1 MPAIKS
7 KWWCFTV
14 FFVAASAPD
23 LVALFENTAVSYA
36 CWQEEESPTTKRR
49 HLQGY
54 LQCKGDRTLNQVKSL
69 FGDLNPHLEKQRARK
84 TDDARDYC
92 MKEETR
98 VSGPFEFGDYCP
110 AGSHKRRQR
119 DSVIRSPVRMAEENP
134 SVFRRV
140 KAKIAEE
147 EFQKSA
153 PEIQISNLKSWQ
165 LRLQQL
171 LSRDPDDRT
180 IIWVYG
186 STGGEGKSTFAR
198 DLYRSG
204 SWFYTRGGSAAADNV
219 AYQYIGCLGNNIVFD
234 IPRDKKDYLQYSLI
248 EMFKD
253 RLVVSNKYE
262 PLMAPMLNCIH
273 VVVMSN
279 FLPDFD
285 KISTDRVHVIPCI
298 PCGACFKHH
307 DHNIKCEEYLD

>member
-1 MPAIKS
+1 MPAVQS
-7 KWWCFTV
+7 FWWCFTI
-14 FFVAASAPD
+14 FFTSASPPD
-23 LVALFENTAVSYA
+23 LVSLFENTSVSYA

-54 LQCKGDRTLNQVKSL
+54 LQLKTKKSLSAVKSL

-110 AGSHKRRQR
+110 SGSHKRRQR
-119 DSVIRSPVRMAEENP
+119 ESVIRSPVRMAEENP

-147 EFQKSA
+147 EFQKTA
-153 PEIQISNLKSWQ
+153 HEIQISKLKSWQ
-165 LRLQQL
+165 SRLKTL
-171 LSRDPDDRT
+171 LERVPDDRT
-180 IIWVYG
+180 IYWVYG
-186 STGGEGKSTFAR
+186 PDGGEGKSTFAR

-204 SWFYTRGGSAAADNV
+204 TWFYTRGGSADNV
-219 AYQYIGCLGNNIVFD
+219 PYHHIGQLGNNIVFD

-253 RLVVSNKYE
+253 RLIVSNKYE
-262 PLMAPMLNCIH
+262 PLMAPLINCIH

-279 FLPDFD
+279 FLPDFE
-285 KISTDRVHVIPCI
+285 KISVDRVHVIPCI
-298 PCGACFKHH
+298 PCGVCLKHH
-307 DHNIKCEEYLD
+307 VGEIKCEEYLD

>member
-1 MPAIKS
+1 MPAVQS
-7 KWWCFTV
+7 FWWCFTI
-14 FFVAASAPD
+14 FFTSAAPPD
-23 LVALFENTAVSYA
+23 LVSLFENTSVSYA

-54 LQCKGDRTLNQVKSL
+54 LQLKTKKSLSTVKSL
-69 FGDLNPHLEKQRARK
+69 FGDLNPQFTRHAR
-84 TDDARDYC
+84 RCVPGRGDYC

-110 AGSHKRRQR
+110 SGSHKRRQR
-119 DSVIRSPVRMAEENP
+119 ESVIRSPVRMAEENP

-147 EFQKSA
+147 EFQKTA
-153 PEIQISNLKSWQ
+153 HEIQISNLKSWQ
-165 LRLQQL
+165 LRLKTL
-171 LSRDPDDRT
+171 LERAPDDRT
-180 IIWVYG
+180 IFWVYG
-186 STGGEGKSTFAR
+186 PDGGEGKSTFAR

-204 SWFYTRGGSAAADNV
+204 TWFYTRGGSADNV
-219 AYQYIGCLGNNIVFD
+219 AYQYIGQLGNNIVFD

-253 RLVVSNKYE
+253 RLIVSNKYE
-262 PLMAPMLNCIH
+262 PLMAPLINCIH

-279 FLPDFD
+279 FLPDFE
-285 KISTDRVHVIPCI
+285 KISQDRVHVIPCI
-298 PCGACFKHH
+298 PCGVCRKQHH
-307 DHNIKCEEYLD
+307 VGEKCDEYVE

>member
-1 MPAIKS
+1 MPSIKS
-7 KWWCFTV
+7 QWWCFTV
-14 FFVAASAPD
+14 FFLSSTAPD
-23 LVALFENTAVSYA
+23 LTPLFENTAVSYA

-54 LQCKGDRTLNQVKSL
+54 LQCKGQRTLAQIKSI

-84 TDDARDYC
+84 TDEARDYC

-98 VSGPFEFGDYCP
+98 VSGPFEFGEYCA

-119 DSVIRSPVRMAEENP
+119 DAVVRSPVRMAEENP
-134 SVFRRV
+134 AVYRRV

-165 LRLQQL
+165 LRLKQL

-180 IIWVYG
+180 IFWVYG
-186 STGGEGKSTFAR
+186 PNGGEGKSTFAR
-198 DLYRSG
+198 DLFRSG
-204 SWFYTRGGSAAADNV
+204 TWFYTRGGSADNV
-219 AYQYIGCLGNNIVFD
+219 SYQYIGCLGNNIVFD

-262 PLMAPMLNCIH
+262 PLMAPMISCIH

-279 FLPDFD
+279 FLPDME
-285 KISTDRVHVIPCI
+285 KISSDRVHVIPCR
-298 PCGACFKHH
+298 PCGVCLKHH
-307 DHNIKCEEYLD
+307 VMEMRCEDYVD